1 MRKSRFTEAQIIG
14 MIKEH
19 GSSVK
24 RLIQWIN
31 RSAERNADGGN
42 VPKAWAEHSDLLQ
55 VKGQV
60 WRDGCALTH
69 KPAVMQEAEGR
80 PRKAA

>member
-14 MIKEH
+14 MIKEK

-31 RSAERNADGGN
+31 RSAERNADSGG
-42 VPKAWAEHSDLLQ
+42 VS
-55 VKGQV
+55 
-60 WRDGCALTH
+60 
-69 KPAVMQEAEGR
+69 
-80 PRKAA
+80 

>member
-14 MIKEH
+14 MIKEQ

-31 RSAERNADGGN
+31 RSAERHAD
-42 VPKAWAEHSDLLQ
+42 S
-55 VKGQV
+55 
-60 WRDGCALTH
+60 
-69 KPAVMQEAEGR
+69 
-80 PRKAA
+80 

>member
-14 MIKEH
+14 MIKEQ

-31 RSAERNADGGN
+31 RSAEWDADCGSMLQARPERRNVLQAD
-42 VPKAWAEHSDLLQ
+42 V
-55 VKGQV
+55 QV
-60 WRDGCALTH
+60 WRTGSVRSY
-69 KPAVMQEAEGR
+69 PAEG
-80 PRKAA
+80 PRG

>member
-14 MIKEH
+14 MIKEK

-31 RSAERNADGGN
+31 RSAERNADCGG
-42 VPKAWAEHSDLLQ
+42 VP
-55 VKGQV
+55 
-60 WRDGCALTH
+60 
-69 KPAVMQEAEGR
+69 
-80 PRKAA
+80 

>member
-14 MIKEH
+14 MIKEQ

-31 RSAERNADGGN
+31 RSAERNADCGG
-42 VPKAWAEHSDLLQ
+42 VSQARPEHGDVLQ
-55 VKGQV
+55 TEGQV
-60 WRDGCALTH
+60 WRHGGVRGC
-69 KPAVMQEAEGR
+69 EAKG
-80 PRKAA
+80 P